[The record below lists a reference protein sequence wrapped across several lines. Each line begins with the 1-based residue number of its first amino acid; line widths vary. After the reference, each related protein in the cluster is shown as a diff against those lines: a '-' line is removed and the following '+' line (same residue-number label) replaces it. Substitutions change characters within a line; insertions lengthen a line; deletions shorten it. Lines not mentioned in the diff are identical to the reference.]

1 MRKLEEKDIK
11 LLRGISTVA
20 GIFTLVVAMTMLF
33 SYFQLKSM
41 DPLENQVL
49 VSLKDEYDKNPDD
62 EVRAEQI
69 QALDLMARKA
79 YFSSRRQVETGSYLL
94 LAGAI
99 VFILCQRLI
108 AGNEKALPTVPGERS
123 DQVTSKMRYT
133 RYLAGTVAVLTIAA
147 IVSSFLLR
155 RTLPDPTGRRPVVAE
170 RVKKHKD
177 KKSDEIVVAPD
188 DFQPDSVN
196 FPFFRGEDGR
206 GIAGGTGYPLEWN
219 GETSTNIKWKIPI
232 ALYGK
237 SSPVIWDDNLFVTGA
252 DGQTCEVYCID
263 KNTGE
268 TRWTASASGLPGQPA
283 VAPQTDMETGIAA
296 PTAATDGESVCA
308 IFANGNLICLDMQGN
323 TKWAKNIGTP
333 ENAYGYSCS
342 LIMYEGLL
350 IIQFDSSERVAM
362 LGLDVATGEVKWETP
377 RNGSASWASPVIA
390 TFNDQVQVIVN
401 GNPNVAAYNPATG
414 EELWSIP
421 VLSGDVAP
429 SLAVNST
436 MVYAVTDYARLA
448 AVKPGPDP
456 AIVWED
462 NYFTS
467 DVSSPVATNNYLFIA
482 TGFGD
487 VACYDAVKGDTLW
500 SHYFMDQFYASPVIA
515 DGKVWLLGRSGTM
528 YVVNA
533 GPEFGQLAESP
544 LGEPSDCTPAFSE
557 KNIYIRSRNNL
568 YCISAN

>member
-20 GIFTLVVAMTMLF
+20 GIFTLVVALTMLF
-33 SYFQLKSM
+33 SYFQLKTM
-41 DPLENQVL
+41 DPLENQTL
-49 VSLKDEYDKNPDD
+49 VSLKDEYDKDPDN

-69 QALDLMARKA
+69 RALDLMARKA

-108 AGNEKALPTVPGERS
+108 IGNEKAAPPVPGERS
-123 DQVTSKMRYT
+123 DQITSKMNYT
-133 RYLAGTVAVLTIAA
+133 KYLAGTVAVLTVAA

-155 RTLPDPTGRRPVVAE
+155 RTLPDPSGRRSMVTE
-170 RVKKHKD
+170 RVKK
-177 KKSDEIVVAPD
+177 KKEKKNDEIFVLAD
-188 DFQPDSVN
+188 NFKPDSVN

-219 GETSTNIKWKIPI
+219 GETGASIKWKISIPR
-232 ALYGK
+232 YGK
-237 SSPVIWDDNLFVTGA
+237 SSPVIWGDNLFVTGA
-252 DGQTCEVYCID
+252 DQQTCEVYCIN

-268 TRWTASASGLPGQPA
+268 IKWTASASGLSGEPA
-283 VAPQTDMETGIAA
+283 TAPETDIETGIAA
-296 PTAATDGESVCA
+296 PTAATDGKSVCA
-308 IFANGNLICLDMQGN
+308 IFANGNLICLDMEGN

-333 ENAYGYSCS
+333 DNSYGYSCS
-342 LIMYEGLL
+342 LIIYEGIL
-350 IIQFDSSERVAM
+350 IIQFDSREKVAM
-362 LGLDVATGEVKWETP
+362 MGFDAATGELKWETL
-377 RNGSASWASPVIA
+377 RRGSASWASPVIA
-390 TFNDQVQVIVN
+390 TFNDQPQVIVN
-401 GNPNVAAYNPATG
+401 GNPEVSAYNPLTG

-448 AVKPGPDP
+448 AVKPGPEP
-456 AIVWED
+456 SIVWED

-467 DVSSPVATNNYLFIA
+467 DVSSPVATNKFLFIA

-515 DGKVWLLGRSGTM
+515 EDKVWMLGRSGVM

-533 GPEFGQLAESP
+533 GPEFGQVAESP

-557 KNIYIRSRNNL
+557 KNIYIRGRNNL

>member
-1 MRKLEEKDIK
+1 MKKLEEKDIK

-20 GIFTLVVAMTMLF
+20 GIFTLVIALTMLF
-33 SYFQLKSM
+33 SYFQLKTM
-41 DPLENQVL
+41 DPLENQAL
-49 VSLKDEYDKNPDD
+49 VSLKDEYDKDPDN

-69 QALDLMARKA
+69 RALDLMARKA
-79 YFSSRRQVETGSYLL
+79 YFSSRREVETGSYLL
-94 LAGAI
+94 LAGAV

-108 AGNEKALPTVPGERS
+108 SGNEKALPPVPGERS
-123 DQVTSKMRYT
+123 DQVTGKMRYT
-133 RYLAGTVAVLTIAA
+133 RYLAGTVAVLTVAA
-147 IVSSFLLR
+147 ITSSFLLR
-155 RTLPDPTGRRPVVAE
+155 RTLPDPSGRKPIVAE
-170 RVKKHKD
+170 RVIKKKV
-177 KKSDEIVVAPD
+177 KKNDTAIIVAN
-188 DFQPDSVN
+188 DFKPDSVN
-196 FPFFRGEDGR
+196 FPFFRGQDGR
-206 GIAGGTGYPLEWN
+206 GIAGGTGYPTEWN
-219 GETSTNIKWKIPI
+219 GEAGTNIKWKIPI
-232 ALYGK
+232 PLNGK

-268 TRWTASASGLPGQPA
+268 TRWVASASDLPGQPA

-308 IFANGNLICLDMQGN
+308 IFANGNLICLDMHGN

-350 IIQFDSSERVAM
+350 IIQFDSSERVSM
-362 LGLDVATGEVKWETP
+362 LGLDTATGEVKWETP
-377 RNGSASWASPVIA
+377 RNGSASWASPIIA

-401 GNPNVAAYNPATG
+401 GNPDVAAYNPTTG

-429 SLAVNST
+429 SLAVNSS

-456 AIVWED
+456 ALVWED

-467 DVSSPVATNNYLFIA
+467 DVSSPVATNNYLYIA

-487 VACYDAVKGDTLW
+487 VACYDAIKGDTLW

-515 DGKVWLLGRSGTM
+515 DDKVWMLGRSGTM

-533 GPEFGQLAESP
+533 GPEFGQVAESP